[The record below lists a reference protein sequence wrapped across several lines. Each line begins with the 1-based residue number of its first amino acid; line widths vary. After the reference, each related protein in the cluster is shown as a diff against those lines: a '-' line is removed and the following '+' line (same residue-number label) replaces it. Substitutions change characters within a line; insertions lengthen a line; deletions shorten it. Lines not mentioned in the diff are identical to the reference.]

1 MNSTNTVF
9 SISPYNSSITWQK
22 IALLEQKHPN
32 LGKKAQNV
40 PCAVAQVAG
49 YFLYE
54 KLWESLDAKNGIS
67 GKALLR
73 F

>member
-1 MNSTNTVF
+1 MNSTNTVL
-9 SISPYNSSITWQK
+9 SISSYNSSITCHK
-22 IALLEQKHPN
+22 IAILDPI
-32 LGKKAQNV
+32 LGKRAQNM

-54 KLWESLDAKNGIS
+54 KVWESLDAKNEIS